1 MTSQEF
7 LATVLPT
14 SGVYCA
20 VEISTAKKE
29 HVFVNTIEELYSAA
43 MQFDEKKYNTFYA
56 LATFNDE
63 KKRLADNAVKIK
75 SLFLDIDCAV
85 GKDYESKADAARAL
99 DQFLVDSRLESLG
112 NPWIISSGGGLHVYF
127 PFTEEVDIA
136 TWKPVAENL
145 KRLCKK
151 LNFNIDYSVT
161 GDAARI
167 LRVPDTHNYKQE
179 KPRKVVVKVQGTTFD
194 FETLASHLKEEIGVA
209 AYEGLPTL
217 QLPGNRPKLPPN
229 ANSVKLI
236 ENSVT
241 FFKNITTCG
250 QINYYKEHAQEDGME
265 PLWRGILSIAKS
277 CTDGV
282 EEGLALSAMHP
293 YDLDRHNTKWNQI
306 KGPYKCL
313 KLDEANPGICTA
325 CPHYGKITNPL
336 ALGRE
341 IKVDNE
347 PKEVVVDRIQEKEIS
362 ANLNDETEPVKI
374 TRPTPPKG
382 FGFGTNGGVFMD
394 RMVEDEQGG
403 KSRKQVMLLPY
414 DLFAVDILNNKGDH
428 IVHLMAFRPDGAIDI
443 LIPQKSIVSKEE
455 TVKALANQNIIAAF
469 GAGNDKNLFDYVR
482 GCVEFISANKKAIP
496 IPSSCGWQEDETFV
510 YNSRI
515 FAPDGTEIY
524 VPTPALD
531 NINQSTKPT
540 GTLDNWKKVFN
551 MLIAKGE
558 WQVLAMSLVGP
569 ASVLMDFTGYNGCV
583 YHLGSSKSG
592 MGKSLAL
599 ELAASFFGHPE
610 RYRVTQ
616 STSIVASQQRQ
627 GLLNSLPFII
637 DETTNKSRDDFEW
650 LPEFLLDLTQGK
662 GKDRM
667 KQGSN
672 EERIN
677 DTTWKLLVLF
687 SSNTH
692 VMDFLSG
699 ARKHASQ
706 AEMFR
711 ILELQMNK
719 KLKWTSEEAEALS
732 LLKKNFG
739 VAGRELIRWIVR
751 NRETAKQVLNETKAK
766 LKVEFESNED
776 ERYWTAGNS
785 CIITVVQ
792 LLGKKYANIIDI
804 PVKPIVE
811 VLRMMVYSARG
822 IIHSSERTA
831 EDVLNAYTREYY
843 GKFVMVKLSIEGKL
857 IASLGG
863 TEAVDE
869 SLTRSDIAGRVE
881 KGFTPGHIDYFIEE
895 QLLKQHCVSM
905 SFGYKDF
912 KEAIEAMPNYKVKY
926 VRKDMLTKTRGPSM
940 RVNVMQIT
948 RPITPDDNEES

>member
-29 HVFVNTIEELYSAA
+29 HVFVNTIEELYNAA
-43 MQFDEKKYNTFYA
+43 MAFDAKKYNTFYA
-56 LATFNDE
+56 LATFDDK
-63 KKRLADNAVKIK
+63 KKRLADNAVKMR
-75 SLFLDIDCAV
+75 SLFLDIDCGV
-85 GKDYESKADAARAL
+85 GKDYEKKSDAANAL
-99 DQFLVDSRLESLG
+99 GKFLIETGLLGVG
-112 NPWIISSGGGLHVYF
+112 NPWIVSSGGGLHVYF
-127 PFTEEVDIA
+127 PFKEEVDIA

-151 LNFNIDYSVT
+151 QGFNIDASVT

-179 KPRKVVVKVQGTTFD
+179 KPRKVVIKSEGDIFD
-194 FETLASHLKEEIGVA
+194 FDALADHLREAVGSA
-209 AYEGLPTL
+209 AYEDLPALQIPGKRPTL
-217 QLPGNRPKLPPN
+217 APN

-250 QINYYKEHAQEDGME
+250 QIQYYKDHATDDGME

-277 CTDGV
+277 CADGE

-293 YDLDRHNTKWNQI
+293 YDIDRHNQKWHAI
-306 KGPYKCL
+306 KGPYSCL
-313 KLDEANPGICTA
+313 KLDEANPGVCSN
-325 CPHYGKITNPL
+325 CPHYGKFTNPL

-341 IKVDNE
+341 LKTDNE
-347 PKEVVVDRIQEKEIS
+347 EKEVVVERPQEKEVS

-382 FGFGTNGGVFMD
+382 FAFGANGGVYMD

-414 DLFAVDILNNKGDH
+414 DLFAVDVLNNGGDH
-428 IVHLMAFRPDGAIDI
+428 LVHLMAFRPEGAVDV
-443 LIPQKSIVSKEE
+443 LIPQKSIVSKDE
-455 TVKALANQNIIAAF
+455 TVKALANQNIIASF
-469 GAGNDKNLFDYVR
+469 GSGNDKNLFDYIR
-482 GCVEFISANKKAIP
+482 GCVEFISANKRAIP
-496 IPSSCGWQEDETFV
+496 VPNSCGWQENNTFV

-515 FAPDGTEIY
+515 FSESGSETY

-531 NINQSTKPT
+531 NINQSTTPT
-540 GTLDNWKKVFN
+540 GSLENWKRVFE
-551 MLIAKGE
+551 MLVAKKE

-569 ASVLMDFTGYNGCV
+569 ASILMNFTGYNGCV

-677 DTTWKLLVLF
+677 NSTWKLLVLL

-719 KLKWTSEEAEALS
+719 KLTWTVEESESLS

-739 VAGRELIRWIVR
+739 VAGRELIRWIVK
-751 NRETAKQVLNETKAK
+751 NRAIAEQVLAQTHEE
-766 LKVEFESNED
+766 LKIEFESNAD
-776 ERYWTAGNS
+776 ERYWSAGNA
-785 CIITVVQ
+785 CIVAMTQ

-804 PVKPIVE
+804 PIKPIIE
-811 VLRMMVYSARG
+811 VLRTMVYSARG

-831 EDVLNAYTREYY
+831 EDVLNAYTRERF
-843 GKFVMVKLSIEGKL
+843 GKFVVVKNVNGVVD
-857 IASLGG
+857 ASLGG
-863 TEAVDE
+863 SGEIDL
-869 SLTRSDIAGRVE
+869 SLTRSDVAGRVE
-881 KGFTPGHIDYFIEE
+881 HGFTPGHIEYFIEE

-905 SFGYKDF
+905 SYGYKDF
-912 KEAIEAMPNYKVKY
+912 KEAMEKLPHYKIQY
-926 VRKDMLTKTRGPSM
+926 PRKDMLAKTRGPSM

-948 RPITPDDNEES
+948 RPVHPDDEAI

>member
-14 SGVYCA
+14 SGIYCA
-20 VEISTAKKE
+20 VELSTAKKE
-29 HVFVNTIEELYSAA
+29 HVFVNTIDELYNTA
-43 MQFDEKKYNTFYA
+43 MAFDEKGYNTFYA
-56 LATFNDE
+56 LASFNE
-63 KKRLADNAVKIK
+63 KKRTADSASKMK
-75 SLFLDIDCAV
+75 SLFLDIDCGV
-85 GKDYESKADAARAL
+85 GKDYENKGQAATAL
-99 DQFLVDSRLESLG
+99 DLFLGDTDLNTLG
-112 NPWIISSGGGLHVYF
+112 TPFIVSSGGGLHVYF
-127 PFTEEVDIA
+127 PLEEEVDIA
-136 TWKPVAENL
+136 VWKPVAENL
-145 KRLCKK
+145 KRLAKK
-151 LNFNIDYSVT
+151 HGFNIDASVT
-161 GDAARI
+161 GDVARI
-167 LRVPDTHNYKQE
+167 LRVPDTHNYKE
-179 KPRKVVVKVQGTTFD
+179 AKPRKVSIKVKGDVFN
-194 FETLASHLKEEIGVA
+194 FEALSTHLREAIGVA
-209 AYEGLPTL
+209 SYEGLPAL

-250 QINYYKEHAQEDGME
+250 QIKYYKEHATKDGME

-277 CTDGV
+277 CADGV

-313 KLDEANPGICTA
+313 KLDEANPGVCTN
-325 CPHYGKITNPL
+325 CSHYGKITNPL

-347 PKEVVVDRIQEKEIS
+347 PKEIVVDRIQEKEVS

-382 FGFGTNGGVFMD
+382 FGFGANGGVFMD

-428 IVHLMAFRPDGAIDI
+428 IVHLMAFRPDGAIDV

-515 FAPDGTEIY
+515 FAPNGTEIY

-569 ASVLMDFTGYNGCV
+569 ASILMDFTGYNGCV

-711 ILELQMNK
+711 LLELQMNK
-719 KLKWTSEEAEALS
+719 KLKWTAEEAEALS

-751 NRETAKQVLNETKAK
+751 NRETAKQVLAETKAK

-785 CIITVVQ
+785 CIIAVVQ

-831 EDVLNAYTREYY
+831 EDVLNAYTREYF
-843 GKFVMVKLSIEGKL
+843 GKFVMVKVSIEGK
-857 IASLGG
+857 IAASFGVDG
-863 TEAVDE
+863 VIDE

-912 KEAIEAMPNYKVKY
+912 KEAIEVLPNYKVKY

-948 RPITPDDNEES
+948 RPITPDDEES

>member
-14 SGVYCA
+14 SGIYCA
-20 VEISTAKKE
+20 VELSTAKKE
-29 HVFVNTIEELYSAA
+29 HVFVNTIDELYNTA
-43 MQFDEKKYNTFYA
+43 MAFDEKGYNTFYA
-56 LATFNDE
+56 LASFNE
-63 KKRLADNAVKIK
+63 KKRTADSASKMK
-75 SLFLDIDCAV
+75 SLFLDIDCGV
-85 GKDYESKADAARAL
+85 GKDYENKGQAATAL
-99 DQFLVDSRLESLG
+99 DLFLGDTDLNTLG
-112 NPWIISSGGGLHVYF
+112 TPFIVSSGGGLHVYF
-127 PFTEEVDIA
+127 PLEEEVDIA
-136 TWKPVAENL
+136 VWKPVAENL
-145 KRLCKK
+145 KRLAKK
-151 LNFNIDYSVT
+151 HGFNIDASVT
-161 GDAARI
+161 GDVARI
-167 LRVPDTHNYKQE
+167 LRVPDTHNYKE
-179 KPRKVVVKVQGTTFD
+179 TKPRKVSIKVKGDVFN
-194 FETLASHLKEEIGVA
+194 FEALSTHLREAIGVA
-209 AYEGLPTL
+209 AYEGLPAL

-250 QINYYKEHAQEDGME
+250 QIKYYKEHATKDGME

-277 CTDGV
+277 CADGV

-313 KLDEANPGICTA
+313 KLDEANPGVCTN
-325 CPHYGKITNPL
+325 CSHYGKITNPL

-347 PKEVVVDRIQEKEIS
+347 PKEIVVDRIQEKEVS

-382 FGFGTNGGVFMD
+382 FGFGANGGVFMD

-428 IVHLMAFRPDGAIDI
+428 IVHLMAFRPDGAIDV

-515 FAPDGTEIY
+515 FAPNGTEIY

-569 ASVLMDFTGYNGCV
+569 ASILMDFTGYNGCV

-711 ILELQMNK
+711 LLELQMNK
-719 KLKWTSEEAEALS
+719 KLKWTAEEAEALS

-751 NRETAKQVLNETKAK
+751 NRETAKQVLAETKAK

-785 CIITVVQ
+785 CIIAVVQ

-831 EDVLNAYTREYY
+831 EDVLNAYTREYF
-843 GKFVMVKLSIEGKL
+843 GKFVMVKVSIEGK
-857 IASLGG
+857 IAASFGVDG
-863 TEAVDE
+863 VIDE

-912 KEAIEAMPNYKVKY
+912 KEAIEVLPNYKVKY

-948 RPITPDDNEES
+948 RPITPDDEES

>member
-14 SGVYCA
+14 SGIYCA

-29 HVFVNTIEELYSAA
+29 HVFVNTIDELYNAA
-43 MQFDEKKYNTFYA
+43 IAFDEKKYNTFYA

-85 GKDYESKADAARAL
+85 GKDYETKADAARAL
-99 DQFLVDSRLESLG
+99 DQFLEDSRLSSLG
-112 NPWIISSGGGLHVYF
+112 MPWIISSGGGLHVYF
-127 PFTEEVDIA
+127 PFTQEVDIA

-151 LNFNIDYSVT
+151 LKFNIDYSVT

-179 KPRKVVVKVQGTTFD
+179 KPRKVTIKVAGGTFD
-194 FETLASHLKEEIGVA
+194 FETLAEHLKEEIGVA

-217 QLPGNRPKLPPN
+217 QLPGTRPKLPPN

-236 ENSVT
+236 ENSIT
-241 FFKNITTCG
+241 FFKNIKTCG
-250 QINYYKEHAQEDGME
+250 QINYYKEHATEDGME

-277 CTDGV
+277 CNDGV

-306 KGPYKCL
+306 KGPYKCV
-313 KLDEANPGICTA
+313 KLDEANPGICTD
-325 CPHYGKITNPL
+325 CPHFGKITNPL

-341 IKVDNE
+341 IKVDNA
-347 PKEVVVDRIQEKEIS
+347 PKEVVIDREQEKEVA
-362 ANLNDETEPVKI
+362 ANLNDETEAVKI

-382 FGFGTNGGVFMD
+382 FAFGANGGVFMD
-394 RMVEDEQGG
+394 RLVEDEEGT
-403 KSRKQVMLLPY
+403 KSRKQIMLLPY

-428 IVHLMAFRPDGAIDI
+428 IVHLMAFRPDGVVDV

-469 GAGNDKNLFDYVR
+469 GSGNDKHLFDYVR
-482 GCVEFISANKKAIP
+482 GCVEFISANKKAVP
-496 IPSSCGWQEDETFV
+496 IPNSCGWQEGNTFV

-515 FAPDGTEIY
+515 FSPEGTETY
-524 VPTPALD
+524 VPTPALE

-551 MLIAKGE
+551 MLVAKQE

-569 ASVLMDFTGYNGCV
+569 ASILMDFTGYNGCV

-677 DTTWKLLVLF
+677 DTTWKLLCLL

-711 ILELQMNK
+711 ILELQMNR
-719 KLKWTSEEAEALS
+719 KLSWTSEEAEALS

-751 NRETAKQVLNETKAK
+751 NRETAKQVLDETKAK

-785 CIITVVQ
+785 CIIAVVQ

-831 EDVLNAYTREYY
+831 EDVLNAYTRERY
-843 GKFVMVKLSIEGKL
+843 GKFVMVKLSVEGKL

-881 KGFTPGHIDYFIEE
+881 KGFTPGHIDYFIEV

-905 SFGYKDF
+905 SFGYNDF
-912 KEAIEAMPNYKVKY
+912 KDAIERLPNYKVQY
-926 VRKDMLTKTRGPSM
+926 VKKDMLSKTRGPTM

-948 RPITPDDNEES
+948 RPITPDDEET

>member
-20 VEISTAKKE
+20 AEISTAKRE
-29 HVFVNTIEELYSAA
+29 HVFVNTIDELYNAA
-43 MQFDEKKYNTFYA
+43 MAFDKKGYNTFYA
-56 LATFNDE
+56 LASFNEE
-63 KKRLADNAVKIK
+63 KKRTADNALKMRC
-75 SLFLDIDCAV
+75 LFLDIDCGE
-85 GKDYESKADAARAL
+85 GKDYAKKSDAANAL
-99 DQFLVDSRLESLG
+99 AVFLEDSGIGRLG
-112 NPWIISSGGGLHVYF
+112 APWIVSSGGGLHVYF
-127 PFTEEVDIA
+127 PFVEEVDVA
-136 TWKPVAENL
+136 VWKPVAENL

-151 LNFNIDYSVT
+151 LDFNIDASVT
-161 GDAARI
+161 GDTARI

-179 KPRKVVVKVQGTTFD
+179 KPRPVVIKAVGSVFD
-194 FETLASHLKEEIGVA
+194 FEALSEHLRDEIGVA
-209 AYEGLPTL
+209 AYEGLPAL
-217 QLPGNRPKLPPN
+217 QLPGNRPKLAPN
-229 ANSVKLI
+229 ANSVKLM

-241 FFKNITTCG
+241 YFKNITTCA
-250 QINYYKEHAQEDGME
+250 QINYYKDHATEDGME
-265 PLWRGILSIAKS
+265 PLWRGVLSIAKS
-277 CTDGV
+277 CADGA
-282 EEGLALSAMHP
+282 EEGLEISAMHP
-293 YDLDRHNTKWNQI
+293 YDTGRHNEKWQAI
-306 KGPYKCL
+306 KGPYGCL
-313 KLDEANPGICTA
+313 KFDEANPGVCDK
-325 CPHYGKITNPL
+325 CPHFSKITNPL

-347 PKEVVVDRIQEKEIS
+347 PKEVLVERPQEKEI
-362 ANLNDETEPVKI
+362 AVNLNDTTEQVKI

-382 FGFGTNGGVFMD
+382 FAFGANGGVYID
-394 RMVEDEQGG
+394 KIVEDEQGS
-403 KSRKQVMLLPY
+403 KSRKQQMILPY
-414 DLFAVDILNNKGDH
+414 DLFAVDVLNNNGDH
-428 IVHLMAFRPDGAIDI
+428 LVHLMAFRPEGAVDI
-443 LIPQKSIVSKEE
+443 LIPQKSIVSKDE
-455 TVKALANQNIIAAF
+455 TVKALANQNIIASF
-469 GAGNDKNLFDYVR
+469 GAGSDKHLFDYIR
-482 GCVEFISANKKAIP
+482 GCVEFISANKRAIP
-496 IPSSCGWQEDETFV
+496 VPNSCGWQPNDTFV

-515 FAPDGTEIY
+515 FAEDGTEVY
-524 VPTPALD
+524 VPTPALE
-531 NINQSTKPT
+531 NINQSTTPT
-540 GTLDNWKKVFN
+540 GSLENWKKVFE
-551 MLIAKGE
+551 MLVAKQE
-558 WQVLAMSLVGP
+558 WQVLAMALVGP
-569 ASVLMDFTGYNGCV
+569 ASILMNFTGFNGCV

-672 EERIN
+672 EERVN
-677 DTTWKLLVLF
+677 TSTWKLLVLF

-719 KLKWTSEEAEALS
+719 KLSWTPDEGATLS

-739 VAGRELIRWIVR
+739 VAGRELIRWMVR
-751 NRETAKQVLNETKAK
+751 NQETTKRVLEQTQEK
-766 LKVEFESNED
+766 LKVEFESNAD

-785 CIITVVQ
+785 CIIAIVQ
-792 LLGKKYANIIDI
+792 LLGKKHANIIDI
-804 PVKPIVE
+804 PIKPIIE
-811 VLRMMVYSARG
+811 VLRTMVYSARG

-831 EDVLNAYTREYY
+831 EDVLNAYTRERF
-843 GKFVMVKLSIEGKL
+843 GKFVMVRMTVEGK
-857 IASLGG
+857 IASSFGADG
-863 TEAVDE
+863 VVDE

-881 KGFTPGHIDYFIEE
+881 RGFTPGHIEYYIEE

-912 KEAIEAMPNYKVKY
+912 KEAIESLPNYKVRY
-926 VRKDMLTKTRGPSM
+926 VRKDMLSKTRGPAM

-948 RPITPDDNEES
+948 RPITPDDEEN